1 MVIKEEKVFKCLYS
15 MSYELGQIIINLLDT
30 NMNHEVSTFSKFTQ
44 IMG

>member
-1 MVIKEEKVFKCLYS
+1 MVIEEEKVLKCLYS

-30 NMNHEVSTFSKFTQ
+30 NMNHKVSTFSKFTQ

>member
-1 MVIKEEKVFKCLYS
+1 MVIKEEKVLCLYC
-15 MSYELGQIIINLLDT
+15 MAYELGQIIINLLGT